1 MVVSSSWFWRI
12 FGACAVALAAF
23 LLVIPVLARVG
34 AREAP
39 AAGGTTATRVAFCPN
54 CGRPITFASGLRE
67 AYQAIDLKPRNG
79 TCDNLLRPPSE
90 AQRVAFARVVT
101 ELRRSPNAEL
111 VKLVA
116 VSQPTVTVR
125 EFAQAVADQDAGCF
139 AKVNRRA
146 GGWDQLQR
154 HLTSAL
160 AQT

>member
-1 MVVSSSWFWRI
+1 LS
-12 FGACAVALAAF
+12 
-23 LLVIPVLARVG
+23 
-34 AREAP
+34 
-39 AAGGTTATRVAFCPN
+39 TQATQQL
-54 CGRPITFASGLRE
+54 GE

-79 TCDNLLRPPSE
+79 VCDNLLRPPSE
-90 AQRVAFARVVT
+90 AQRAAFARIVT

-116 VSQPTVTVR
+116 VSQPTVRVR

-139 AKVNRRA
+139 AKVNHRA
-146 GGWDQLQR
+146 GGWDELQR